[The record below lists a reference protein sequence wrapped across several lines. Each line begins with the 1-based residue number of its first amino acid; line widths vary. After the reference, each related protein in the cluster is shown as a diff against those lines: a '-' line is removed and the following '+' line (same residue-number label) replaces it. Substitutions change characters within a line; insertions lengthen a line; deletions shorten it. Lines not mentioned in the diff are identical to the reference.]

1 MPVPA
6 AAAGKILI
14 ADDSAIFR
22 GELTRIL
29 ESLPRFRV
37 CGKASSGGEAI
48 EKTRELN
55 PDLVILDLSMPD
67 MNGFE
72 TARKILAAFP
82 SMAILLL
89 SVHASTEFLEEAYN
103 IGIRG
108 YVQKGV
114 GGETLIEAL
123 DALLNGDEYFLTKIE
138 TTKSRKEDLLQ

>member
-1 MPVPA
+1 MPAPA

-22 GELTRIL
+22 RELSRIL
-29 ESLPRFRV
+29 ESQPRFRV
-37 CGKASSGGEAI
+37 CGKVSSGAEAI
-48 EKTRELN
+48 EKTRELS

-72 TARKILAAFP
+72 AARKILAAFP
-82 SMAILLL
+82 STAILLL
-89 SVHASTEFLEEAYN
+89 SVHASTEFLEEAYK

-114 GGETLIEAL
+114 GGETLIAAL